1 MSSAAADEI
10 AAFLHGPV
18 VRLVGGAGEEIDMT
32 GGLTRGFV
40 TWMSLAM
47 VLMAILIIVFL
58 VYTGFT

>member
-1 MSSAAADEI
+1 
-10 AAFLHGPV
+10 
-18 VRLVGGAGEEIDMT
+18 MT

-47 VLMAILIIVFL
+47 VLIAILIIVFL